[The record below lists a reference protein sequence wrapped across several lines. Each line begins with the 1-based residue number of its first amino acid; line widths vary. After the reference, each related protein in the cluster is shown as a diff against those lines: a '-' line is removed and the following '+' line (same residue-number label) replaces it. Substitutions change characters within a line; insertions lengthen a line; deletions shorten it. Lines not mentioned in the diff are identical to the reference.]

1 MMKECKYSP
10 DKYLDNLY
18 RQIYRSPY
26 ENVSGSEKCLKVS
39 EALRGR
45 LTEILAIDRIP
56 AQIKELRPE
65 IVKTEDRGSFIQETI
80 SLELCEGWNTLCY
93 LLTPKLPLGSAVVAV
108 CGHGYGCRQIIRQGK
123 LGSRRRVN
131 FLDNYQKN
139 FAIELAKRGNTII
152 AYEPVGFG
160 EARKDKDRF
169 KPFYSSSCRDIS
181 LHTLMYGFTTASLR
195 IYQAMR
201 CADILESKGFKD
213 IGCMGI
219 SGGGLVALYFAC
231 LDERIKRTVV
241 SGYIN
246 TFRDSVM
253 SVWHCPD
260 NYIPGILA
268 AGEIYD
274 FASAIAPRKLLIE
287 SGSRDRIFPRK
298 GVLKAIEHI
307 SRIYR
312 EVGAENNFSADLFE
326 GRHEISGRKSYTFFN
341 EGGRHKRYGKA
352 QLLVQVCKLPHTQ
365 SP

>member
-1 MMKECKYSP
+1 MMKERKYSP
-10 DKYLDNLY
+10 DKYLDSLY

-26 ENVSGSEKCLKVS
+26 KDVRGREECLKVS
-39 EALRGR
+39 KALRGQ
-45 LTEILAIDRIP
+45 LAEILAIERIP
-56 AQIKELRPE
+56 AQIKNLRPE
-65 IVKTEDRGSFIQETI
+65 IVKTEDREGFIQETI

-93 LLTPKLPLGSAVVAV
+93 LLTPNLPSGSAVVAV
-108 CGHGYGCRQIIRQGK
+108 CGHGYGCRQIISQGK
-123 LGSRRRVN
+123 RGSRRRIN

-139 FAIELAKRGNTII
+139 FAIELVKRGNTVI
-152 AYEPVGFG
+152 AYEPIGFG
-160 EARKDKDRF
+160 EARKRKDGF
-169 KPFYSSSCRDIS
+169 KPFYSNSCRDIS
-181 LHTLMYGFTTASLR
+181 LHTLMYGLTTASLR

-201 CADILESKGFKD
+201 CADMLEAKGFKD

-268 AGEIYD
+268 AGEIFD
-274 FASAIAPRKLLIE
+274 FASAIAPRKLLVE
-287 SGSRDRIFPRK
+287 SGSRDMIFPRK
-298 GVLKAIEHI
+298 GVQTAIEHI

-312 EVGAENNFSADLFE
+312 EVGAEDNFSVDLFE

-341 EGGRHKRYGKA
+341 EEK
-352 QLLVQVCKLPHTQ
+352 P
-365 SP
+365 